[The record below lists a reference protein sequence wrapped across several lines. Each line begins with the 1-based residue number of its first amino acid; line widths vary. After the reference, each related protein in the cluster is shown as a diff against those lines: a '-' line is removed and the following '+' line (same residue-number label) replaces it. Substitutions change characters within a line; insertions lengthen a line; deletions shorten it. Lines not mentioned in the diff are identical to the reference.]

1 MASRN
6 ETRYNVPINEVEE
19 KTKYHVPAL
28 EKGLDILEFLSSAG
42 APQAQ
47 TEIARALNKNISE
60 LFRMLDCLEQ
70 RGYLVRDDANRYQ
83 LSLKLFELA
92 HTHSPVD
99 LLLRVAAEPM
109 RELARRFRASVHI
122 GILQDFQLFIL
133 AQEESPEP
141 IRISVEVGKKFPA
154 IKTASGRLM
163 LAFLAAEELEQF
175 FKQDPY
181 YRGLSKKQQQ
191 HFQKQIER
199 ARASHYVI
207 AESDIIEGVQDISV
221 LVGNPELAVVAALAV
236 PVLVTKGHKVDVLPM
251 LSHLQKGA
259 ELITQKLGLR

>member
-1 MASRN
+1 MN
-6 ETRYNVPINEVEE
+6 DIEE

-28 EKGLDILEFLSSAG
+28 EKGLDILEFLSSVG
-42 APQAQ
+42 VPQSQ
-47 TEIARALNKNISE
+47 VDIARALGKSSSE

-70 RGYLVRDDANRYQ
+70 RGYLLRDEANRYQ

-109 RELARRFRASVHI
+109 RELAKRFRASVHI
-122 GILQDFQLFIL
+122 GILQDFQLFVL

-163 LAFLAAEELEQF
+163 LAFLKEEELGVF
-175 FKQDPY
+175 FRQDPY
-181 YRGLSKKQQQ
+181 YKGQNKKQQQ
-191 HFQKQIER
+191 HFQKQIEK
-199 ARASHYVI
+199 ARVSRYVI
-207 AESDIIEGVQDISV
+207 AESDIIEGVQDMSV
-221 LVGNPELAVVAALAV
+221 LVGKPELGVVAALAV
-236 PVLVTKGHKVDVLPM
+236 PVLVSKGQKVDVLPM
-251 LSHLQKGA
+251 LPHLQKSA
-259 ELITQKLGLR
+259 EVITEKLGLL

>member
-1 MASRN
+1 VA
-6 ETRYNVPINEVEE
+6 VNEVEE
-19 KTKYHVPAL
+19 KSKYHVPAL
-28 EKGLDILEFLSSAG
+28 EKGLDILEFLSSVG
-42 APQAQ
+42 LPQAQ
-47 TEIARALNKNISE
+47 TDIARALNRNVSE

-70 RGYLVRDDANRYQ
+70 RGYLLRDDANRYQ

-99 LLLRVAAEPM
+99 SLLRVAEEPM

-141 IRISVEVGKKFPA
+141 IRISVEVGKRFPA

-163 LAFLAAEELEQF
+163 LAFLAEEELGQF

-181 YRGLSKKQQQ
+181 YRGLNKKQQ
-191 HFQKQIER
+191 HRFQEQLEET
-199 ARASHYVI
+199 RASRYVI

-221 LVGNPELAVVAALAV
+221 LVGNPELGVVAALAV
-236 PVLVTKGHKVDVLPM
+236 PVLVTKGQKVDVLPM
-251 LSHLQKGA
+251 LPHLQKGA
-259 ELITQKLGLR
+259 EIITQKLGLR

>member
-1 MASRN
+1 M
-6 ETRYNVPINEVEE
+6 NVPIIEE
-19 KTKYHVPAL
+19 KSKYHVPAL
-28 EKGLDILEFLSSAG
+28 EKSLDILEFLSSVG
-42 APQAQ
+42 VPQAQ
-47 TEIARALNKNISE
+47 TDIARALNKNISE

-70 RGYLVRDDANRYQ
+70 RGYLLRDDANRYQ

-141 IRISVEVGKKFPA
+141 IRISVEVGKRFPA

-163 LAFLAAEELEQF
+163 LAFLPEGELEHF
-175 FKQDPY
+175 FTQDPY
-181 YRGLSKKQQQ
+181 YRGLSKKHQGQ
-191 HFQKQIER
+191 FQRQLEKAKVSR
-199 ARASHYVI
+199 YVI
-207 AESDIIEGVQDISV
+207 DESDIIEGVQDISV
-221 LVGNPELAVVAALAV
+221 LVGKPELGVVAALAV
-236 PVLVTKGHKVDVLPM
+236 PVLVSKGQKVDVLPM
-251 LSHLQKGA
+251 LPHLQQSA
-259 ELITQKLGLR
+259 ELITQKLGLV

>member
-1 MASRN
+1 
-6 ETRYNVPINEVEE
+6 VPVIEE

-42 APQAQ
+42 IPQSQ
-47 TEIARALNKNISE
+47 VDIARALDKSSSE

-70 RGYLVRDDANRYQ
+70 RGYLLRDNANCYQ

-99 LLLRVAAEPM
+99 LLLRVATEPM
-109 RELARRFRASVHI
+109 RELAKRFRASVHI
-122 GILQDFQLFIL
+122 GILQDFQLFVL
-133 AQEESPEP
+133 AQEDSPEP

-163 LAFLAAEELEQF
+163 LAFLAQGDLEQF

-181 YRGLSKKQQQ
+181 YKGLGKKQQQ
-191 HFQKQIER
+191 IFQKQIESS
-199 ARASHYVI
+199 RASRYVI

-221 LVGNPELAVVAALAV
+221 LVGKPELGVVAALAV
-236 PVLVTKGHKVDVLPM
+236 PVLVGKGQKVDVLPM
-251 LSHLQKGA
+251 LTHLQKSA
-259 ELITQKLGLR
+259 EVITKKLGFV

>member
-1 MASRN
+1 MP
-6 ETRYNVPINEVEE
+6 VIEE
-19 KTKYHVPAL
+19 KNKYHVPAL

-42 APQAQ
+42 VPQTQA
-47 TEIARALNKNISE
+47 EVARALNKNISE

-70 RGYLVRDDANRYQ
+70 RGYLLRDSANRYQ

-92 HTHSPVD
+92 HTHSPLD

-141 IRISVEVGKKFPA
+141 IRISVEVGKRFPA

-163 LAFLAAEELEQF
+163 LAFLAKEKLEGF

-181 YRGLSKKQQQ
+181 YRGLTKKQQQ
-191 HFQKQIER
+191 RFQKQLGET
-199 ARASHYVI
+199 RASHYVI

-221 LVGNPELAVVAALAV
+221 LVGKPELGVIAALAV
-236 PVLVTKGHKVDVLPM
+236 PVLAGKGQKVDVLPM
-251 LSHLQKGA
+251 LPHLQQAA
-259 ELITQKLGLR
+259 ETMTQKLGLAGQSFTD